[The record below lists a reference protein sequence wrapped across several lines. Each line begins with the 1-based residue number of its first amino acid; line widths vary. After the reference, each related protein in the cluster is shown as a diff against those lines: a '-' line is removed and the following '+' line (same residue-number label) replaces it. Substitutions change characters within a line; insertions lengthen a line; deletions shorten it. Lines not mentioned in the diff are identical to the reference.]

1 MATSGGSGG
10 CTTTGAAARKVY
22 NSPEL
27 RERLVE
33 LCPTAFKDAY
43 REILATSEFC
53 PLVSPASLSVY
64 LCAFVVLCTTQTRCC

>member
-10 CTTTGAAARKVY
+10 CTTTGEAARKFY

-33 LCPTAFKDAY
+33 LCPAAYQDAY
-43 REILATSEFC
+43 RDILATSEFC
-53 PLVSPASLSVY
+53 TLVSPV
-64 LCAFVVLCTTQTRCC
+64 